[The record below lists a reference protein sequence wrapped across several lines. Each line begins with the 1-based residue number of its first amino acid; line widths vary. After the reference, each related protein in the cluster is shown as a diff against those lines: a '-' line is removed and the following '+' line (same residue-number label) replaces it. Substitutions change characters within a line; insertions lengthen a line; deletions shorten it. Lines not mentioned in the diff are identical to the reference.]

1 MRVIPARSD
10 RRLRPATGAFPVALV
25 LALALACLGPGAAI
39 GFGADVVANANTRQ
53 DRVATDRGDLVV
65 HPINHATFLLE
76 WNGKTFCV
84 DPVGGATRFA
94 GKPRPDAILLTDIH
108 GDHLDLATLASLVT
122 PDTLLVAPAAVAEK
136 LGADLRAH
144 LTVLG
149 NGATGLVAGVAIEA
163 LPMYN
168 TTPERRNYHAKGR
181 GNGYL
186 LTFGNRRVYVSGD
199 TEDIPEMRALKDIDV
214 AFLCMNLPY
223 TMTIDQAAAAV
234 AAFRPRIV
242 YPYHSKGSDLKRF
255 KDLAA
260 KTPGVDV
267 RLLDW
272 YP

>member
-10 RRLRPATGAFPVALV
+10 RRMRPSTRAIPVTLV
-25 LALALACLGPGAAI
+25 LGVTLACLGAGAAVA
-39 GFGADVVANANTRQ
+39 FGADAAASANTRQ
-53 DRVATDRGDLVV
+53 DRVPTDRGDLVV
-65 HPINHATFLLE
+65 HAINHATFLLE
-76 WNGKTFCV
+76 WNGKTLYV
-84 DPVGGATRFA
+84 DPVGGANRFA

-108 GDHLDLATLASLVT
+108 GDHLDLATLTALTT
-122 PDTLLVAPAAVAEK
+122 PDTALVAPAAVAEK
-136 LGADLRAH
+136 FGADLRAH
-144 LTVLG
+144 LTVLA

-186 LTFGNRRVYVSGD
+186 LTLGNRRVFVSGD

-223 TMTIDQAAAAV
+223 TMTVDQAAAAV

-255 KDLAA
+255 KDLAS